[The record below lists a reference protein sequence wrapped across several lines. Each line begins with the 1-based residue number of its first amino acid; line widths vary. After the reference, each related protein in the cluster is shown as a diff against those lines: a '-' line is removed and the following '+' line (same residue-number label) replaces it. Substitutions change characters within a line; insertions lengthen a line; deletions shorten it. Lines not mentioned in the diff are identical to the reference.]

1 MEMLEISFS
10 CIFSAAQY
18 LIGIMGLDPMHKA
31 PTFRGL
37 GEVIGRQ
44 HWVLNDLADFVESIY
59 NNLGE

>member
-18 LIGIMGLDPMHKA
+18 LIGLDPMHKA